1 MCIKNDNHMMHDSW
15 DTKCDRQNFLSFW
28 AIFYPFIP
36 PNNPKSQNFEKI
48 IKKKHG
54 DIIILHKWTINDNHK
69 MYGSLRFKARQ
80 TEFFVILGHF
90 LPFYLTNNPKK
101 QNFQKMKKTSGD
113 IFILHMC
120 SKNYD
125 QMMYDSCDMARNGR
139 TEKVTYR
146 GGCPTKM
153 ILKNYYYFL
162 LLLIL
167 FL

>member
-1 MCIKNDNHMMHDSW
+1 
-15 DTKCDRQNFLSFW
+15 
-28 AIFYPFIP
+28 
-36 PNNPKSQNFEKI
+36 
-48 IKKKHG
+48 
-54 DIIILHKWTINDNHK
+54 

-101 QNFQKMKKTSGD
+101 QNFQKMKIKTSED
-113 IFILHMC
+113 IILHMC

-125 QMMYDSCDMARNGR
+125 QMMYDSCDMAQNGR

-146 GGCPTKM
+146 GGCPTK
-153 ILKNYYYFL
+153 IIIKNYYFL

>member
-1 MCIKNDNHMMHDSW
+1 MCIKNDNHMMHGSW

-90 LPFYLTNNPKK
+90 LPFNLTNNPKK
-101 QNFQKMKKTSGD
+101 QNFQKMKKNIWRYLHFTHVFQKLWSDDVRFLWYGAQRTNRKSD
-113 IFILHMC
+113 IQRWVP
-120 SKNYD
+120 N
-125 QMMYDSCDMARNGR
+125 
-139 TEKVTYR
+139 
-146 GGCPTKM
+146 
-153 ILKNYYYFL
+153 
-162 LLLIL
+162 
-167 FL
+167 

>member
-90 LPFYLTNNPKK
+90 LPFNLTNNPKK
-101 QNFQKMKKTSGD
+101 QNFQKMKKN
-113 IFILHMC
+113 IWRYLHFTRVPKIMIRWC
-120 SKNYD
+120 TIPVIWRATDEQKKWH
-125 QMMYDSCDMARNGR
+125 
-139 TEKVTYR
+139 TEV
-146 GGCPTKM
+146 GAQ
-153 ILKNYYYFL
+153 LK
-162 LLLIL
+162 
-167 FL
+167 